1 VSLVAAR
8 RMLVDRCVLRSAGSR
23 FVDQEN
29 KGEHREHLISPKGP
43 LRHLVGTKRPCTSH
57 LID

>member
-8 RMLVDRCVLRSAGSR
+8 RMLVAGSVLRSAGSR

-29 KGEHREHLISPKGP
+29 KGEHQEH
-43 LRHLVGTKRPCTSH
+43 
-57 LID
+57 